1 MKRDRACSKGGT
13 IESVRSRG
21 VAQPGSAPALGQE
34 PAESW
39 PAFSCDPA
47 NSSENSNTS
56 RQVIRHESPRGTAPH
71 HQKCHAECHT
81 SCGSGRH
88 SCSGFSSHHPNMAT
102 GRSNVHI
109 LPASRLGGCATSNAS
124 RFSSGSPTT
133 SARHRMADAWNAQ
146 CCSPAFSKVAARLQ
160 TGGGVCRQG

>member
-1 MKRDRACSKGGT
+1 VDSTTAESHPFYGVFPSCPNSFETLGLVFCGDGPSARGRSASLSKRGLRSK
-13 IESVRSRG
+13 SVPEGDEVKSGIRCRG

-56 RQVIRHESPRGTAPH
+56 QQGLRHESPHGTAAR

-81 SCGSGRH
+81 SCSSGRH
-88 SCSGFSSHHPNMAT
+88 SCSGLSRHQASMAT

-109 LPASRLGGCATSNAS
+109 LPA
-124 RFSSGSPTT
+124 
-133 SARHRMADAWNAQ
+133 
-146 CCSPAFSKVAARLQ
+146 
-160 TGGGVCRQG
+160 